1 MLKKTKNV
9 NLILMLF
16 VITIFQLTCLFTL
29 VSKAADE
36 HKMGIILTF
45 GIYILVE
52 YIYFIGTRLVLK
64 RKGFEVELIAFL
76 LTSIGLSITASVY
89 PDKALK
95 QLVAVLIGIF
105 GFIFLQRL
113 LRDLKRV
120 SFLRVPAAIGAVGLL
135 AFTLVFASFTNGAKN
150 WLYIGGISIQ
160 PSELVKVVFIF
171 VGAASLE
178 KLQSNKSLTKFI
190 IFAFACV
197 GALFLMYDFGTA
209 LIFFFTFIVI
219 SFMRSGDIRTLVLVC
234 TVALMGG
241 LIVLMFR
248 PYVANRFAAFGHVW
262 EYFDTSGYQQTRTMI
277 YSASGGLFGVGLGN
291 GELRDIFAATEDLVF
306 GVVCEEFGMI
316 MAGAILLSY
325 VALLVYSIRHSKY
338 ARSSF
343 YAICACAA
351 SSLMLFQASLNV
363 FGVNDILPLT
373 GVTLPFISR
382 GGSSMISSW
391 ALFAL
396 IKSVNFNIGDI
407 TPYRRKK
414 NKSKH
419 KGVVV

>member
-9 NLILMLF
+9 NLVIMLF
-16 VITIFQLTCLFTL
+16 VITLFQLTCLFTL
-29 VSKAADE
+29 VSKASSE
-36 HKMGIILTF
+36 HKTGIILTF

-52 YIYFIGTRLVLK
+52 YIYFIGARLLLK

-76 LTSIGLSITASVY
+76 LTSIGLSITTSVY

-105 GFIFLQRL
+105 GFVFLQWL

-120 SFLRVPAAIGAVGLL
+120 SFLRIPAAIGAVGLL

-160 PSELVKVVFIF
+160 PSELVKVAFIF

-248 PYVANRFAAFGHVW
+248 PYVANRFAAYGHVW

-291 GELRDIFAATEDLVF
+291 GKLRNIFAATEDLVF

-373 GVTLPFISR
+373 GVTLPFVSR
-382 GGSSMISSW
+382 GGSSVICCWMLL
-391 ALFAL
+391 AF
-396 IKSVNFNIGDI
+396 IKAVDRS
-407 TPYRRKK
+407 TYRYG
-414 NKSKH
+414 
-419 KGVVV
+419 GVRQ

>member
-16 VITIFQLTCLFTL
+16 VITLFQLTCLFTL
-29 VSKAADE
+29 IGKAANE
-36 HKMGIILTF
+36 HKLGIILTF

-52 YIYFIGTRLVLK
+52 YAYFVGARLVLK

-105 GFIFLQRL
+105 GFVFLQWL
-113 LRDLKRV
+113 LRDLKLV
-120 SFLRVPAAIGAVGLL
+120 SVLRVPVAVCAVGLL
-135 AFTLVFASFTNGAKN
+135 AFTLVFATVTNGAKN
-150 WLYIGGISIQ
+150 WIYIGGMSIQ
-160 PSELVKVVFIF
+160 PSELVKVAFIF

-248 PYVANRFAAFGHVW
+248 PYVANRFAAYGHVW

-373 GVTLPFISR
+373 GVTLPFVSR
-382 GGSSMISSW
+382 GGSSVICCWMLL
-391 ALFAL
+391 AF
-396 IKSVNFNIGDI
+396 IKAVDRS
-407 TPYRRKK
+407 TYRYGEVRQ
-414 NKSKH
+414 
-419 KGVVV
+419 

>member
-16 VITIFQLTCLFTL
+16 VITLFQLTCLFTL
-29 VSKAADE
+29 ISKASSE
-36 HKMGIILTF
+36 HKTGIILTF

-52 YIYFIGTRLVLK
+52 YIYFIGARLLLK

-76 LTSIGLSITASVY
+76 LTSIGLSITTSVY

-95 QLVAVLIGIF
+95 QLVAVLIGIG
-105 GFIFLQRL
+105 GFIFLQWL

-120 SFLRVPAAIGAVGLL
+120 SVLRVPVGIAAVGLL
-135 AFTLVFASFTNGAKN
+135 AFTLIFATATNGAKN
-150 WLYIGGISIQ
+150 WLYIGGLSIQ
-160 PSELVKVVFIF
+160 PSELVKVAFIF

-248 PYVANRFAAFGHVW
+248 PYVANRFAAYGHVW

-382 GGSSMISSW
+382 GGSSVICCWMLL
-391 ALFAL
+391 AF
-396 IKSVNFNIGDI
+396 IKAVDRS
-407 TPYRRKK
+407 TYRYG
-414 NKSKH
+414 
-419 KGVVV
+419 GVRQ

>member
-105 GFIFLQRL
+105 GFVFLQWL

-178 KLQSNKSLTKFI
+178 KLQSKKSLTKFI

-382 GGSSMISSW
+382 GGSSVICCWMLL
-391 ALFAL
+391 AF
-396 IKSVNFNIGDI
+396 IKAVDRS
-407 TPYRRKK
+407 TYRYG
-414 NKSKH
+414 
-419 KGVVV
+419 GVRQ

>member
-9 NLILMLF
+9 NLVIMLF
-16 VITIFQLTCLFTL
+16 VITLFQLTCLFTL
-29 VSKAADE
+29 VSKSAE
-36 HKMGIILTF
+36 EFKTSIIITF

-52 YIYFIGTRLVLK
+52 YLYFIIASLGLK

-89 PDKALK
+89 PDKAIK
-95 QLVAVLIGIF
+95 QLVAVLMGIG
-105 GFIFLQRL
+105 GFIFLQWL

-120 SFLRVPAAIGAVGLL
+120 MALRIPAAIIGVGALL
-135 AFTLVFASFTNGAKN
+135 FTLAYATFTNGAKN
-150 WLYIGGISIQ
+150 WLYIGGFSIQ
-160 PSELVKVVFIF
+160 PSEIVKAIFIF
-171 VGAASLE
+171 VGAATLE
-178 KLQSNKSLTKFI
+178 KLQSNKSLTKYI

-197 GALFLMYDFGTA
+197 GCLFLMSDFGTA

-219 SFMRSGDIRTLVLVC
+219 SFMRSGDIRTLFLVC
-234 TVALMGG
+234 TIVLMGG
-241 LIVLMFR
+241 LLVLLFR
-248 PYVANRFAAFGHVW
+248 PYVANRFAAYGHVW

-291 GELRDIFAATEDLVF
+291 GKLRNIFAATEDLVF

-343 YAICACAA
+343 YAIAACAA
-351 SSLMLFQASLNV
+351 AALMLFQAALNV
-363 FGVNDILPLT
+363 FGVNDILPMT

-382 GGSSMISSW
+382 GGSSVIACW
-391 ALFAL
+391 LLLAF
-396 IKSVNFNIGDI
+396 IKAVDRS
-407 TPYRRKK
+407 TYRFG
-414 NKSKH
+414 
-419 KGVVV
+419 GVRQ

>member
-16 VITIFQLTCLFTL
+16 VITLFQHTCLFTL
-29 VSKAADE
+29 VSKASSE
-36 HKMGIILTF
+36 HKIGIILTF

-52 YIYFIGTRLVLK
+52 YIYFIGARLLLK

-76 LTSIGLSITASVY
+76 LTSIGLSITTSVY

-105 GFIFLQRL
+105 GFVFLQWL

-120 SFLRVPAAIGAVGLL
+120 SFLRVPVGIAAIGLL

-150 WLYIGGISIQ
+150 WLYIGGLSIQ
-160 PSELVKVVFIF
+160 PSELVKVAFIF

-248 PYVANRFAAFGHVW
+248 PYVANRFAAYGHVW

-382 GGSSMISSW
+382 GGSSVICCWMLL
-391 ALFAL
+391 AF
-396 IKSVNFNIGDI
+396 IKAVDRS
-407 TPYRRKK
+407 TYRYG
-414 NKSKH
+414 
-419 KGVVV
+419 GVRQ

>member
-1 MLKKTKNV
+1 MQKIKARNV
-9 NLILMLF
+9 NPYIMLFIITLFQLICLITLITTVKEEYRSGILM
-16 VITIFQLTCLFTL
+16 
-29 VSKAADE
+29 
-36 HKMGIILTF
+36 TF
-45 GIYILVE
+45 GGYLLVE
-52 YIYFIGTRLVLK
+52 YAYFIGARLILK
-64 RKGFEVELIAFL
+64 RRGFEVELIAFL

-89 PDKALK
+89 PDGIVK
-95 QLVAVLIGIF
+95 QFVAVLIGIG
-105 GFIFLQRL
+105 GFILLQWFM
-113 LRDLKRV
+113 RDLKLCINV
-120 SFLRVPAAIGAVGLL
+120 RVPVAVIAFGLL
-135 AFTLVFASFTNGAKN
+135 AATLVLAKVTNGAKN
-150 WLYIGGISIQ
+150 WIYIGGISVQ
-160 PSELVKVVFIF
+160 PSELVKVAFIF

-178 KLQSNKSLTKFI
+178 KLQSSRSLTKFI

-219 SFMRSGDIRTLVLVC
+219 SFMRSGDIRTIVLVC

-241 LIVLMFR
+241 LLVLIFR

-291 GELRDIFAATEDLVF
+291 GKLRHVFAATEDLVF

-351 SSLMLFQASLNV
+351 SALMLFQAALNV

-382 GGSSMISSW
+382 GGSSIISCW
-391 ALFAL
+391 MLLAF
-396 IKSVNFNIGDI
+396 IKAVDRSTYQYG
-407 TPYRRKK
+407 
-414 NKSKH
+414 
-419 KGVVV
+419 GVRQ

>member
-1 MLKKTKNV
+1 MLKRTKNV
-9 NLILMLF
+9 NLVIMLF
-16 VITIFQLTCLFTL
+16 VITLFQLTCLFTL

-36 HKMGIILTF
+36 HKMGILLTF
-45 GIYILVE
+45 GLYILVE
-52 YIYFIGTRLVLK
+52 YIYFIGARLILK

-76 LTSIGLSITASVY
+76 LTSIGLSITSSVY

-105 GFIFLQRL
+105 GFVFLQWL
-113 LRDLKRV
+113 LRDLKRASV
-120 SFLRVPAAIGAVGLL
+120 LRIPVAIGAVGLL
-135 AFTLVFASFTNGAKN
+135 AFTLVFATVTNGAKN
-150 WLYIGGISIQ
+150 WIYIGGISIQ
-160 PSELVKVVFIF
+160 PSELVKVAFIF
-171 VGAASLE
+171 VGAATLE

-190 IFAFACV
+190 VFAFACV

-219 SFMRSGDIRTLVLVC
+219 SFMRSGDVRTLVLVC
-234 TVALMGG
+234 TIALMGG
-241 LIVLMFR
+241 LLVLLFK
-248 PYVANRFAAFGHVW
+248 PYVANRFEAYGHVW

-291 GELRDIFAATEDLVF
+291 GKLRNIFAATEDLVF

-351 SSLMLFQASLNV
+351 SSLMLFQAALNV

-382 GGSSMISSW
+382 GGSSIICCWMLL
-391 ALFAL
+391 AF
-396 IKSVNFNIGDI
+396 IKAVDRS
-407 TPYRRKK
+407 TYRYG
-414 NKSKH
+414 
-419 KGVVV
+419 GVRQ

>member
-9 NLILMLF
+9 NLAIMLF
-16 VITIFQLTCLFTL
+16 VITLFQITCLITL
-29 VSKAADE
+29 VVKAADE
-36 HKMGIILTF
+36 HRTGIILTF
-45 GIYILVE
+45 GIYMLVE
-52 YIYFIGTRLVLK
+52 YAYFIGTRLILK

-76 LTSIGLSITASVY
+76 LTTIGLSITASVY

-105 GFIFLQRL
+105 GFIFLQWL
-113 LRDLKRV
+113 LRDLKRI
-120 SFLRVPAAIGAVGLL
+120 SFLRIPAAICAIGALG
-135 AFTLVFASFTNGAKN
+135 ATLVLATFTNGAKN

-160 PSELVKVVFIF
+160 PSEIVKVAFIF

-190 IFAFACV
+190 FFAFACV
-197 GALFLMYDFGTA
+197 GALFLMHDFGTA
-209 LIFFFTFIVI
+209 LIFFFTFVVI
-219 SFMRSGDIRTLVLVC
+219 SFMRSGDIRTIVLVC

-241 LIVLMFR
+241 LLVLMFR
-248 PYVANRFAAFGHVW
+248 PYVANRFAAYGHVW

-277 YSASGGLFGVGLGN
+277 YSASGGLLGVGLGN
-291 GELRDIFAATEDLVF
+291 GKLRNVFAATEDLVF

-325 VALLVYSIRHSKY
+325 VALLVYSIRHSKH

-351 SSLMLFQASLNV
+351 ASLMLFQASLNV

-382 GGSSMISSW
+382 GGSSVICCWMLL
-391 ALFAL
+391 AF
-396 IKSVNFNIGDI
+396 IKAVDRS
-407 TPYRRKK
+407 TYRYG
-414 NKSKH
+414 
-419 KGVVV
+419 GVRQ

>member
-1 MLKKTKNV
+1 MQKIKARNV
-9 NLILMLF
+9 NPYVMLFIITLFQLICLITLMATVKEEYRSDILM
-16 VITIFQLTCLFTL
+16 
-29 VSKAADE
+29 
-36 HKMGIILTF
+36 TF
-45 GIYILVE
+45 GGYLMIE
-52 YIYFIGTRLVLK
+52 YAYFIGARLVLE
-64 RKGFEVELIAFL
+64 RRGFEVELIAFL

-89 PDKALK
+89 PDGIMK
-95 QLVAVLIGIF
+95 QFIAVLVGIG
-105 GFIFLQRL
+105 GFVILQWF
-113 LRDLKRV
+113 LRDLK
-120 SFLRVPAAIGAVGLL
+120 FCNGARIPVAVLALGLL
-135 AFTLVFASFTNGAKN
+135 AFTLVFAKATNGAKN
-150 WLYIGGISIQ
+150 WIFVGGVSIQ
-160 PSELVKVVFIF
+160 PSELVKVAFIF

-178 KLQSNKSLTKFI
+178 KLQSNKSLTKFVV
-190 IFAFACV
+190 FAFGCV

-219 SFMRSGDIRTLVLVC
+219 AFMRSGDIRTIVLIC
-234 TVALMGG
+234 TIALMGG
-241 LIVLMFR
+241 LLVLMFR
-248 PYVANRFAAFGHVW
+248 PYVANRFAAYGHVW

-291 GELRDIFAATEDLVF
+291 GKLRDVFAATEDLVF

-351 SSLMLFQASLNV
+351 SSLMLFQAALNV

-382 GGSSMISSW
+382 GGSSIISCW
-391 ALFAL
+391 LLLAF
-396 IKSVNFNIGDI
+396 IKAVDRS
-407 TPYRRKK
+407 TYRYG
-414 NKSKH
+414 
-419 KGVVV
+419 GVRQ

>member
-16 VITIFQLTCLFTL
+16 VITLFQLTCLFTL
-29 VSKAADE
+29 VNKAASE

-45 GIYILVE
+45 GIYIIVE

-105 GFIFLQRL
+105 GFIFLQWL

-248 PYVANRFAAFGHVW
+248 PYVANRFAAYGHVW

-382 GGSSMISSW
+382 GGSSVICCWMLL
-391 ALFAL
+391 AF
-396 IKSVNFNIGDI
+396 IKAVDRS
-407 TPYRRKK
+407 TYRYG
-414 NKSKH
+414 
-419 KGVVV
+419 GVRQ

>member
-1 MLKKTKNV
+1 MQKIKQRNV
-9 NLILMLF
+9 NPYIMLFIITLFQLICFVTLVTSVDEQYRSGILM
-16 VITIFQLTCLFTL
+16 
-29 VSKAADE
+29 
-36 HKMGIILTF
+36 TF
-45 GIYILVE
+45 GGYLLVE
-52 YIYFIGTRLVLK
+52 YAYFIGARLILK
-64 RKGFEVELIAFL
+64 RRGFEVELIAFL

-89 PDKALK
+89 PDGIVK
-95 QLVAVLIGIF
+95 QFVAVLIGIG
-105 GFIFLQRL
+105 GFILLQWFM
-113 LRDLKRV
+113 RDLKLCIAV
-120 SFLRVPAAIGAVGLL
+120 RVPVAVIAFGLL
-135 AFTLVFASFTNGAKN
+135 AATLVLAKVTNGAKN
-150 WLYIGGISIQ
+150 WIYIGGISVQ
-160 PSELVKVVFIF
+160 PSELVKVAFIF

-178 KLQSNKSLTKFI
+178 RLQSNRSLTKFI

-219 SFMRSGDIRTLVLVC
+219 SFMRSGDIRTIVLVC

-241 LIVLMFR
+241 LLVLIFR
-248 PYVANRFAAFGHVW
+248 PYVANRFAAYGHVW

-291 GELRDIFAATEDLVF
+291 GKLRHIFAATEDLVF

-351 SSLMLFQASLNV
+351 SALMLFQASLNV

-382 GGSSMISSW
+382 GGSSIISCW
-391 ALFAL
+391 MLLAF
-396 IKSVNFNIGDI
+396 IKAVDRSTYQYG
-407 TPYRRKK
+407 
-414 NKSKH
+414 
-419 KGVVV
+419 GVRQ

>member
-16 VITIFQLTCLFTL
+16 VITLFQLTCLFTL

-52 YIYFIGTRLVLK
+52 YIYFIGTRLILK

-105 GFIFLQRL
+105 GFVFLQWL

-160 PSELVKVVFIF
+160 PSELVKVAFIF

-241 LIVLMFR
+241 LIVLLFR
-248 PYVANRFAAFGHVW
+248 PYVANRFAAYGHVW

-291 GELRDIFAATEDLVF
+291 GKLRNIFAATEDLVF

-382 GGSSMISSW
+382 GGSSVICCWMLL
-391 ALFAL
+391 AF
-396 IKSVNFNIGDI
+396 IKAVDRS
-407 TPYRRKK
+407 TYRYG
-414 NKSKH
+414 
-419 KGVVV
+419 GVRQ

>member
-9 NLILMLF
+9 NLVIMLF
-16 VITIFQLTCLFTL
+16 VITLFQLTCLFTL
-29 VSKAADE
+29 VSKSAE
-36 HKMGIILTF
+36 EFKTSIIITF

-52 YIYFIGTRLVLK
+52 YLYFIIASLGLK

-89 PDKALK
+89 PDKAIK
-95 QLVAVLIGIF
+95 QLVAVLMGIG
-105 GFIFLQRL
+105 GFIFLQWL

-120 SFLRVPAAIGAVGLL
+120 MALRIPAAIIGVGALLFTL
-135 AFTLVFASFTNGAKN
+135 AFATFTNGAKN
-150 WLYIGGISIQ
+150 WLYIGGFSIQ
-160 PSELVKVVFIF
+160 PSEIVKAIFIF
-171 VGAASLE
+171 VGAATLE
-178 KLQSNKSLTKFI
+178 KLQSNKSLTKYI

-197 GALFLMYDFGTA
+197 GCLFLMSDFGTA

-219 SFMRSGDIRTLVLVC
+219 SFMRSGDIRTLFLVC
-234 TVALMGG
+234 TIVLMGG
-241 LIVLMFR
+241 LLVLLFR
-248 PYVANRFAAFGHVW
+248 PYVANRFAAYGHVW

-291 GELRDIFAATEDLVF
+291 GKLRNIFAATEDLVF

-343 YAICACAA
+343 YAIAACAA
-351 SSLMLFQASLNV
+351 AALMLFQAALNV
-363 FGVNDILPLT
+363 FGVNDILPMT

-382 GGSSMISSW
+382 GGSSVIACW
-391 ALFAL
+391 LLLAF
-396 IKSVNFNIGDI
+396 IKAVDRS
-407 TPYRRKK
+407 TYRFG
-414 NKSKH
+414 
-419 KGVVV
+419 GVRQ

>member
-1 MLKKTKNV
+1 MQRIKARNV
-9 NLILMLF
+9 NPYVMLF
-16 VITIFQLTCLFTL
+16 IITLFQLICFLTL
-29 VSKAADE
+29 ITTVDE
-36 HKMGIILTF
+36 EYRRGILITF
-45 GIYILVE
+45 GGYLLVE
-52 YIYFIGTRLVLK
+52 YVYFIGARNILG
-64 RKGFEVELIAFL
+64 RRCFEVELIAFL

-89 PDKALK
+89 PDGIVK
-95 QLVAVLIGIF
+95 QFIAVLIGIG
-105 GFIFLQRL
+105 GFVFLQWFM
-113 LRDLKRV
+113 RDLKFCNGARI
-120 SFLRVPAAIGAVGLL
+120 PIAILAVGLL
-135 AFTLVFASFTNGAKN
+135 AFTLIFAKATNGAKN
-150 WLYIGGISIQ
+150 WIYVGGISIQ
-160 PSELVKVVFIF
+160 PSEFVKVAFIF

-178 KLQSNKSLTKFI
+178 KLQSNRSLTKFI
-190 IFAFACV
+190 IFAFGCV

-219 SFMRSGDIRTLVLVC
+219 AFMRSGDIRTIVLVC

-241 LIVLMFR
+241 LLVLMFR
-248 PYVANRFAAFGHVW
+248 PYVANRFAAYGHVW

-291 GELRDIFAATEDLVF
+291 GKLRNIFAATEDLVF

-351 SSLMLFQASLNV
+351 SSLMLFQAALNV

-382 GGSSMISSW
+382 GGSSIISCW
-391 ALFAL
+391 MLLAF
-396 IKSVNFNIGDI
+396 IKAVDRS
-407 TPYRRKK
+407 TYRYG
-414 NKSKH
+414 
-419 KGVVV
+419 GVRQ

>member
-1 MLKKTKNV
+1 MRRTKNV
-9 NLILMLF
+9 SLVIMLF
-16 VITIFQLTCLFTL
+16 VITLFQLTCLFTL
-29 VSKAADE
+29 VSKSAEE
-36 HKMGIILTF
+36 HKMDIILTF
-45 GIYILVE
+45 GIYVLVE
-52 YIYFIGTRLVLK
+52 YAYFIGARLVLK
-64 RKGFEVELIAFL
+64 RRGFEVELIAFL
-76 LTSIGLSITASVY
+76 LTTIGLSITASVY

-95 QLVAVLIGIF
+95 QLVAVLIGIV
-105 GFIFLQRL
+105 GFIFLQWL
-113 LRDLKRV
+113 LRDLKTANA
-120 SFLRVPAAIGAVGLL
+120 LRIPVAVASVGLL
-135 AFTLVFASFTNGAKN
+135 AFTLAFAGFTHGAKN
-150 WLYIGGISIQ
+150 WLYIGGLSIQ
-160 PSELVKVVFIF
+160 PSELVKVAFIF
-171 VGAASLE
+171 VGAATLE

-190 IFAFACV
+190 LFAFACV
-197 GALFLMYDFGTA
+197 GTLFLMYDFGTA
-209 LIFFFTFIVI
+209 LIFFFTFVVI

-241 LIVLMFR
+241 LIVLMFK
-248 PYVANRFAAFGHVW
+248 PYVANRFAAYGHVW

-382 GGSSMISSW
+382 GGSSVICCWMLL
-391 ALFAL
+391 AF
-396 IKSVNFNIGDI
+396 IKSVDRN
-407 TPYRRKK
+407 TYRYG
-414 NKSKH
+414 
-419 KGVVV
+419 GVRQ

>member
-16 VITIFQLTCLFTL
+16 VITLFQLTCLFTL
-29 VSKAADE
+29 ISKASSE
-36 HKMGIILTF
+36 HKTGIILTF

-52 YIYFIGTRLVLK
+52 YIYFIGARLLLK

-76 LTSIGLSITASVY
+76 LTSIGLSITTSVY

-95 QLVAVLIGIF
+95 QLVAVLIGIG
-105 GFIFLQRL
+105 GFIFLQWL

-120 SFLRVPAAIGAVGLL
+120 SFLRIPVAIGAVGLL

-150 WLYIGGISIQ
+150 WLYIGGLSIQ
-160 PSELVKVVFIF
+160 PSELVKVAFIF

-248 PYVANRFAAFGHVW
+248 PYVANRFAAYGHVW

-382 GGSSMISSW
+382 GGSSVICCWMLL
-391 ALFAL
+391 AF
-396 IKSVNFNIGDI
+396 IKAVDRS
-407 TPYRRKK
+407 TYRYG
-414 NKSKH
+414 
-419 KGVVV
+419 GVRQ

>member
-16 VITIFQLTCLFTL
+16 VITLFQLTCLFTL
-29 VSKAADE
+29 VSKASSE
-36 HKMGIILTF
+36 HKTGIILTF

-52 YIYFIGTRLVLK
+52 YIYFIGARLLLK

-76 LTSIGLSITASVY
+76 LTSIGLSITTSVY

-105 GFIFLQRL
+105 GFVFLQWL

-120 SFLRVPAAIGAVGLL
+120 SFLRIPVAIGAVGLL

-150 WLYIGGISIQ
+150 WLYIGGFSIQ
-160 PSELVKVVFIF
+160 PSELVKVAFIF

-248 PYVANRFAAFGHVW
+248 PYVANRFAAYGHVW
-262 EYFDTSGYQQTRTMI
+262 EYFDTSGYQQTRTLI

-306 GVVCEEFGMI
+306 GVVCEEFGII

-382 GGSSMISSW
+382 GGSSVICCWMLL
-391 ALFAL
+391 AF
-396 IKSVNFNIGDI
+396 IKAVDRS
-407 TPYRRKK
+407 TYRYG
-414 NKSKH
+414 
-419 KGVVV
+419 GVRQ

>member
-1 MLKKTKNV
+1 MEVGDIMLKKTKNV
-9 NLILMLF
+9 NLVIMLF
-16 VITIFQLTCLFTL
+16 VITLFQLTCLFTL
-29 VSKAADE
+29 ISKSAE
-36 HKMGIILTF
+36 EYRTSIILTF

-52 YIYFIGTRLVLK
+52 YAYFIGTRLVLK

-89 PDKALK
+89 PDKAIK
-95 QLVAVLIGIF
+95 QLAAALIGIA
-105 GFIFLQRL
+105 GFIFLQWL

-120 SFLRVPAAIGAVGLL
+120 MALRIPAAIIGVAILM
-135 AFTLVFASFTNGAKN
+135 FTLAFASFTNGAKN

-160 PSELVKVVFIF
+160 PSEIVKAIFIF
-171 VGAASLE
+171 VGAATLE
-178 KLQSNKSLTKFI
+178 KLQSNKSLTKYI

-197 GALFLMYDFGTA
+197 GSLFLMSDFGTA

-219 SFMRSGDIRTLVLVC
+219 SFMRSGDIRTLFLVC
-234 TVALMGG
+234 TVVLMGG
-241 LIVLMFR
+241 LLVLMFR
-248 PYVANRFAAFGHVW
+248 PYVANRFAAYGHVW

-291 GELRDIFAATEDLVF
+291 GKLRDIFAATEDLVF

-325 VALLVYSIRHSKY
+325 VALLIYSIRHSKY

-343 YAICACAA
+343 YAIAACAA
-351 SSLMLFQASLNV
+351 AALMLFQAALNV
-363 FGVNDILPLT
+363 FGVNDILPMT

-382 GGSSMISSW
+382 GGSSVIACW
-391 ALFAL
+391 LLLAF
-396 IKSVNFNIGDI
+396 IKAVDRS
-407 TPYRRKK
+407 TYRFG
-414 NKSKH
+414 
-419 KGVVV
+419 GVRQ

>member
-16 VITIFQLTCLFTL
+16 VITLFQITCLFTL
-29 VSKAADE
+29 VSKAANE
-36 HKMGIILTF
+36 HKTGIILTF

-52 YIYFIGTRLVLK
+52 YIYFIGTRLLLK

-76 LTSIGLSITASVY
+76 LTSVGLSITTSVY

-95 QLVAVLIGIF
+95 QLVAVLIGFF
-105 GFIFLQRL
+105 GFVFLQWL

-120 SFLRVPAAIGAVGLL
+120 SFLRIPAAIGAVGLL
-135 AFTLVFASFTNGAKN
+135 AFTLVFAGFTNGAKN

-171 VGAASLE
+171 VGAATLE

-248 PYVANRFAAFGHVW
+248 PYVANRFAAYGHVW

-325 VALLVYSIRHSKY
+325 VALLIYSIRHSKY

-382 GGSSMISSW
+382 GGSSVICCWMLL
-391 ALFAL
+391 AF
-396 IKSVNFNIGDI
+396 IKAVDRS
-407 TPYRRKK
+407 TYRYG
-414 NKSKH
+414 
-419 KGVVV
+419 GVRQ

>member
-9 NLILMLF
+9 NLVIMLF
-16 VITIFQLTCLFTL
+16 VITLFQLTCLFTL
-29 VSKAADE
+29 VSKSAE
-36 HKMGIILTF
+36 EFKTSIIITF

-52 YIYFIGTRLVLK
+52 YVYFIGTRLILK
-64 RKGFEVELIAFL
+64 RRGFEVELIAFL

-89 PDKALK
+89 PDKAIK
-95 QLVAVLIGIF
+95 QLVAVLMGIG
-105 GFIFLQRL
+105 GFIFLQWL

-120 SFLRVPAAIGAVGLL
+120 MALRIPAAIIGVGALVFTL
-135 AFTLVFASFTNGAKN
+135 AFATFTNGAKN
-150 WLYIGGISIQ
+150 WLYIGGFSIQ
-160 PSELVKVVFIF
+160 PSEIVKAIFIF
-171 VGAASLE
+171 VGAATLE
-178 KLQSNKSLTKFI
+178 KLQSNKSLTKYI

-197 GALFLMYDFGTA
+197 GCLFLMSDFGTA

-219 SFMRSGDIRTLVLVC
+219 SFMRSGDIRTLFLVC
-234 TVALMGG
+234 TVVLMGG
-241 LIVLMFR
+241 LLVLLFR
-248 PYVANRFAAFGHVW
+248 PYVANRFAAYGHVW

-343 YAICACAA
+343 YAIAACAA
-351 SSLMLFQASLNV
+351 AALMLFQAALNV
-363 FGVNDILPLT
+363 FGVNDILPMT

-382 GGSSMISSW
+382 GGSSVIACW
-391 ALFAL
+391 LLLAF
-396 IKSVNFNIGDI
+396 IKAVDRS
-407 TPYRRKK
+407 TYRFG
-414 NKSKH
+414 
-419 KGVVV
+419 GVRQ

>member
-16 VITIFQLTCLFTL
+16 VITLFQLTCLFTL
-29 VSKAADE
+29 IGKASNE
-36 HKMGIILTF
+36 HKTGIILTF

-52 YIYFIGTRLVLK
+52 YIYFIGARLLLK

-76 LTSIGLSITASVY
+76 LTSIGLSITTSVY

-105 GFIFLQRL
+105 GFVFLQWL

-120 SFLRVPAAIGAVGLL
+120 SFLRIPVAIGAVGLL
-135 AFTLVFASFTNGAKN
+135 AFTLIFATVTNGAKN
-150 WLYIGGISIQ
+150 WLYIGGLSIQ
-160 PSELVKVVFIF
+160 PSELVKVAFIF

-248 PYVANRFAAFGHVW
+248 PYVANRFAAYGHVW

-382 GGSSMISSW
+382 GGSSVICCWMLL
-391 ALFAL
+391 AF
-396 IKSVNFNIGDI
+396 IKAVDRS
-407 TPYRRKK
+407 TYRYG
-414 NKSKH
+414 
-419 KGVVV
+419 GVRQ